1 MKKGIGVSKG
11 KNMQCNKGR
20 NYDKMVI
27 LSRDD
32 ELGLFEK
39 YEEVLQMVRDRIN
52 KYNCTSVIDFGC
64 GTGNLCGPLSN
75 DIEVIGIDR
84 SIDMIN
90 TGKSKFHSMRF
101 IEGDFIDL
109 QRLNKSADIVV
120 SSYVLHGL
128 TNNEKE
134 QAISYMMKLS
144 KRGRIILVDF
154 MFESNEEKENYRDTF
169 IKGNKRELW
178 DFISGKNYFIVE
190 KLKESIENRGLKINT
205 EHIVNFTWIVEIYK

>member
-1 MKKGIGVSKG
+1 MKKGIGFSRG
-11 KNMQCNKGR
+11 KNMQCNKGT

-27 LSRDD
+27 FSRDD

>member
-1 MKKGIGVSKG
+1 
-11 KNMQCNKGR
+11 MQCNKGT
-20 NYDKMVI
+20 NYDKTVA
-27 LSRDD
+27 SPCDD

-75 DIEVIGIDR
+75 SIEVIGIDK

-101 IEGDFIDL
+101 IEGRLIDL
-109 QRLNKSADIVV
+109 QLYNKIADIVV

-128 TNNEKE
+128 QDDEKE
-134 QAISYMMKLS
+134 QAISSMIKLS
-144 KRGRIILVDF
+144 KNNRIILVDF
-154 MFESNEEKENYRDTF
+154 MFSSNQEKENYRNNF
-169 IKGNKRELW
+169 IKNEREELW
-178 DFISGKNYFIVE
+178 SFINSKNYFIVE
-190 KLKESIENRGLKINT
+190 ELKQYIEDKGLKINT